1 MKLVSTPW
9 MMMRGKSVAQ
19 LALSTLVLASACG
32 DDKDPIDSADSTAGP
47 TGDPTGDTDP
57 TTGED
62 TDPSTDTD
70 ATGSATEPDPTT
82 SATDGSDP
90 TADTGVVA
98 VDYMTDI
105 QPIWDM
111 RCLVG
116 CHIEGGN
123 GALTTGLILSAD
135 LSHAS
140 LVDAMSVGGSSLV
153 RVAPG
158 DYENSYLWHKIMN
171 TQVDVGGSG
180 YQMPIGGL
188 PEEEVAKIEA
198 WIEAGAKP

>member
-1 MKLVSTPW
+1 
-9 MMMRGKSVAQ
+9 MRGKSVAL

-32 DDKDPIDSADSTAGP
+32 DDKDPVDSADSTAGE
-47 TGDPTGDTDP
+47 TADPTNGATEP
-57 TTGED
+57 ATGED
-62 TDPSTDTD
+62 TDPSSDTD
-70 ATGSATEPDPTT
+70 ATAGMTEPEPTTTGATDPTE
-82 SATDGSDP
+82 
-90 TADTGVVA
+90 DTGVIA

-135 LSHAS
+135 MSHAS

-158 DYENSYLWHKIMN
+158 DYENSYLWHKIKN

-180 YQMPIGGL
+180 YQMPVGGL
-188 PEEEVAKIEA
+188 PDDDVAKIEA
-198 WIEAGAKP
+198 WIEAGALP